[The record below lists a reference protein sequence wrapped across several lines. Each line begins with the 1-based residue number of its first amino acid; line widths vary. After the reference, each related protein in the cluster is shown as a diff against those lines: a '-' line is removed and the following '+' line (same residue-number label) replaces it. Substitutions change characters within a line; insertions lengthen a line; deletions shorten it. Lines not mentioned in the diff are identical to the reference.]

1 MSSRSIYRTIISE
14 EKIYPSRFKSL
25 LYSLVRILLRIS
37 DNFFHDSCLIRASGL
52 AFNSLLA
59 LVPLS
64 AVLFAFGGFNSV
76 GGELYDFL
84 VEVLL
89 PSSLNQILDELSGF
103 TENSTKLGTYGLV
116 FFLITILFLMNNIEN
131 NLNAIWHCKRKR
143 SFFQQFTIYTTVIV
157 FTSLLIG
164 GNFSLSGDLLAILP
178 DYSDA
183 LKEPFIVTT
192 LYRLSSI
199 LFITTTFLLLILLIP
214 STKVSFLSALTGGLT
229 GALIWELAKWGF
241 KTWAGYSV
249 RNSVIYGSLFLI
261 PLLLIWLYVVW
272 LIIMI
277 AMETAYVHQHRK
289 EKHIRYRKEMKTSE
303 VFNLKLDLY
312 LAVARAYLNGEGGID
327 DERLSSS
334 LGLGEEEI
342 RSGAAVLLNEELILR
357 TEEGLYV
364 PSLPPDRMEVSR
376 LYSRLSGIDENDSE
390 SLTAYRVGGEKELAN
405 RKVSDLIDEKRS
417 DTSV

>member
-1 MSSRSIYRTIISE
+1 MSTRTFYRTIISE
-14 EKIYPSRFKSL
+14 EKVFPSRLKTFF
-25 LYSLVRILLRIS
+25 YSLMRIVLRIS

-76 GGELYDFL
+76 GGELYNYL

-89 PSSLNQILDELSGF
+89 PSSLNQVLDALSGF
-103 TENSTKLGTYGLV
+103 TENSAKLGTYGLV

-143 SFFQQFTIYTTVIV
+143 KFFQQFTIYTTVIV
-157 FTSLLIG
+157 FTSLLVG
-164 GNFSLSGDLLAILP
+164 GNFSISGDLLAILP
-178 DYSDA
+178 DYTGA
-183 LKEPFIVTT
+183 LNKPFIVKT
-192 LYRLSSI
+192 LYRVSSI
-199 LFITTTFLLLILLIP
+199 LFITTTFLLLIMLIP
-214 STKVSFLSALTGGLT
+214 STRVSFLSALTGALA
-229 GALIWELAKWGF
+229 GAVIWELAKWGF
-241 KTWAGYSV
+241 KTWASYSV

-289 EKHIRYRKEMKTSE
+289 EKHIRYQSEKMTWE

-312 LAVARAYLNGEGGID
+312 LAIARFYLDGTAGADDSKLSEALGINEEETREGIAVLINENLVARTENGTYLPVRPPEKMK
-327 DERLSSS
+327 LSD
-334 LGLGEEEI
+334 
-342 RSGAAVLLNEELILR
+342 
-357 TEEGLYV
+357 LY
-364 PSLPPDRMEVSR
+364 
-376 LYSRLSGIDENDSE
+376 YKLSGIDENPSAALSDFK
-390 SLTAYRVGGEKELAN
+390 RGGDRELN
-405 RKVSDLIDEKRS
+405 NKTVSDLFDGIRRED
-417 DTSV
+417 SV